1 MKKTI
6 IMAALMVLTLTA
18 AAQKTK
24 TITILHTNDTHSC
37 ILPLNPNL
45 ADTALARRGG
55 YLRRIEMIRQE
66 RQRDPD
72 LLVLDSGDFSQ
83 GSPFYSLFKGDVE
96 IGLMN
101 RMGVNATTIGNH
113 EFDFGLANMA
123 RLFGM
128 AQFPVLCANYR
139 VTDTPLEGV
148 VKPYT
153 VFHVKGVKVGVFGLD
168 PKLDGLVDAKN
179 YGQVVYMDP
188 VATANEMATTLR
200 HKEHCDVVICLSHL
214 GWTNNG
220 VGDQEVISR
229 SRGIDLVLG
238 GHSHTYFQTLR
249 YVKDL
254 DGREVPVD
262 QNGKH
267 GIYVGKIELQVKRR

>member
-1 MKKTI
+1 M
-6 IMAALMVLTLTA
+6 
-18 AAQKTK
+18 
-24 TITILHTNDTHSC
+24 
-37 ILPLNPNL
+37 
-45 ADTALARRGG
+45 
-55 YLRRIEMIRQE
+55 
-66 RQRDPD
+66 
-72 LLVLDSGDFSQ
+72 
-83 GSPFYSLFKGDVE
+83 
-96 IGLMN
+96 
-101 RMGVNATTIGNH
+101 
-113 EFDFGLANMA
+113 
-123 RLFGM
+123 
-128 AQFPVLCANYR
+128 
-139 VTDTPLEGV
+139 
-148 VKPYT
+148 KPYT